1 MDAPHVWR
9 FGYGSNIG
17 LVTLREKKSLNPSQ
31 FLVGTIAGWDLAWKS
46 GRLAHVEPAYAGV
59 RQAAGAQLHGS
70 AFRITAE
77 EASGLDR
84 QERGYNVVPCRFV
97 AYSGEVVEEVGLYV
111 PKTPIGASLHE
122 PKPSLRYLRL
132 MQRGATEGGLAQ
144 DWIDRLMAQ
153 THYVTPL
160 EVRTQTEQWIAEFDA
175 DPLRESL
182 LWTAEELAGHDGS
195 ADSRLAHTS
204 VMGYVVLIH
213 PGCRAF
219 GAWKGNDITRRW
231 LLHFNGASS
240 IFDKYFV

>member
-1 MDAPHVWR
+1 MKWARSDAA
-9 FGYGSNIG
+9 SAK
-17 LVTLREKKSLNPSQ
+17 LMTEATATETQS
-31 FLVGTIAGWDLAWKS
+31 
-46 GRLAHVEPAYAGV
+46 HVEVCIASCGISISRIQKGR
-59 RQAAGAQLHGS
+59 RQIQ
-70 AFRITAE
+70 
-77 EASGLDR
+77 
-84 QERGYNVVPCRFV
+84 
-97 AYSGEVVEEVGLYV
+97 
-111 PKTPIGASLHE
+111 
-122 PKPSLRYLRL
+122 
-132 MQRGATEGGLAQ
+132 
-144 DWIDRLMAQ
+144 
-153 THYVTPL
+153 
-160 EVRTQTEQWIAEFDA
+160 